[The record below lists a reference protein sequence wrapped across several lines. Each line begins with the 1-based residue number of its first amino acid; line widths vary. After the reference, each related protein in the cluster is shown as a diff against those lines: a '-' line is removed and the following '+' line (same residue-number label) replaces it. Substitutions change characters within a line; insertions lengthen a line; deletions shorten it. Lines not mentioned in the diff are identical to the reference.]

1 MESLMPSA
9 QEGYVL
15 RLDLLRNGDVILES
29 GHKPHSE
36 AIKKKTESNYSH
48 AMIYL
53 EGTIFESTKGG
64 SVFTR
69 VPNRFYVKNEE
80 DLKVIRYNG
89 ELSDEALEKMAW
101 HARIN
106 VATTY
111 SVPEAIRSSR
121 KKKPTTKKTKGQFCS
136 RFVAESLH
144 AGGIKAVDNIHYCTP
159 AELEG
164 AGDFSVVPGAV
175 KRATPAEIQ
184 HADKSKLHPKHQ
196 KATVEWTRKAKTLL
210 KPLNNKVQT
219 INDIYQALIDS
230 RNPKIDKA
238 IAKAMVESGYTR
250 NFDDDRMEN
259 PYRYDESEFAKLLKE
274 GRIDLN
280 REVRKEVHITK
291 LFIRN
296 HETNCRNLEV
306 TGKMFRAL
314 QLEYEVGAG
323 NLIAIKD
330 RMDTLISACVDM
342 NTSSNSVEVARQI
355 SHAIKD
361 ALHK

>member
-1 MESLMPSA
+1 MASA

-15 RLDLLRNGDVILES
+15 RLDLLRSGDIILES
-29 GHKPHSE
+29 GYKPHSE
-36 AIKKKTESNYSH
+36 IIKKKTGSNYSH

-89 ELSDEALEKMAW
+89 EISDEALEKMAW
-101 HARIN
+101 HARTS

-121 KKKPTTKKTKGQFCS
+121 EKKPTTKKSTGQFCS

-159 AELEG
+159 ADLEG
-164 AGDFSVVPGAV
+164 ADNFSVVLGTV
-175 KRATPAEIQ
+175 KRASPAEIL
-184 HADKSKLHPKHQ
+184 HADESKLHPKHQ
-196 KATVEWTRKAKTLL
+196 KATVEWTKKAKTLL
-210 KPLNNKVQT
+210 RSLNGKAQT
-219 INDIYQALIDS
+219 INDIYQTLIDS

-238 IAKAMVESGYTR
+238 IAKAMIESGYTR
-250 NFDDDRMEN
+250 NLDDDKLEN
-259 PYRYDESEFAKLLKE
+259 PYRYDESEFSKLLKE
-274 GRIDLN
+274 GRVDLN
-280 REVRKEVHITK
+280 REVRKEVHITR

-296 HETNCRNLEV
+296 HEANRRNKQI
-306 TGKMFRAL
+306 TGEMFRVL
-314 QLEYEVGAG
+314 QLEYEVGVG

-330 RMDTLISACVDM
+330 RMDTLISVCVDM
-342 NTSSNSVEVARQI
+342 NINSSSVEVARQI
-355 SHAIKD
+355 SSAIHK
-361 ALHK
+361 ALSE